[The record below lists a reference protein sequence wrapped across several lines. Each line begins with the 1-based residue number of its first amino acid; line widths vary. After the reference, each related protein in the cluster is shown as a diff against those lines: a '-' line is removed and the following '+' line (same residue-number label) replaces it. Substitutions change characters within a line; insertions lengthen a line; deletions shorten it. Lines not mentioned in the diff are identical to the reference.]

1 MTATP
6 RGLRPRT
13 PSPLSALPSRFARA
27 LAFVAIL
34 IAGAAGAL
42 IGWAFVDVQCVGNC
56 STPTTIG
63 ALVGGLIGAVGTAVV
78 AVLVLRAMGEWKELG
93 DRRATE
99 TGHEAVE

>member
-1 MTATP
+1 MIVP
-6 RGLRPRT
+6 SRDSGR
-13 PSPLSALPSRFARA
+13 SPLSALPSRFARA
-27 LAFVAIL
+27 LAFAAIVV
-34 IAGAAGAL
+34 AGAAGAL

-63 ALVGGLIGAVGTAVV
+63 ALAGGLVGALGTAVV

-99 TGHEAVE
+99 SGKEPVK